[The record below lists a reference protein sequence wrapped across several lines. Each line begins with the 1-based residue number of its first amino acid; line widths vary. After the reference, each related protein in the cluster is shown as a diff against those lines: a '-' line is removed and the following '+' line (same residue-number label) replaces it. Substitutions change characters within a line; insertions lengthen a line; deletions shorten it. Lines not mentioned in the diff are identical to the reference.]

1 MHTAKYHIHCNNIRI
16 LRYIT
21 SLCAGS
27 RPSLQMMATL
37 VRELQVLLQVAR
49 CCRMQ
54 SAGRGASAQV
64 MITADLTCRPRG
76 DAATAPVVI
85 SRRCHNDYDCTRGN
99 YIALWSEIWQWD
111 EIIRSHWA
119 ISVPFKNDIWH
130 GLNWTLTLKLG
141 LVELFTM
148 DTEAVKM

>member
-1 MHTAKYHIHCNNIRI
+1 MFYISEGQKANVVEIAECFCNTIRI
-16 LRYIT
+16 FRYIT
-21 SLCAGS
+21 SLWAGS

-85 SRRCHNDYDCTRGN
+85 SSRCHNDC
-99 YIALWSEIWQWD
+99 
-111 EIIRSHWA
+111 
-119 ISVPFKNDIWH
+119 
-130 GLNWTLTLKLG
+130 
-141 LVELFTM
+141 EL
-148 DTEAVKM
+148 